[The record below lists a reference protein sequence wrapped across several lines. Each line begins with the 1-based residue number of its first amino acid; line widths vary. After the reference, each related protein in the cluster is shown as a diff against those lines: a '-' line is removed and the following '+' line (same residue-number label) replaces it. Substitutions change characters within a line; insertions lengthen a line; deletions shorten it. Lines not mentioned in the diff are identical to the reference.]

1 MRIASPELIRDLI
14 SKGERISSRKL
25 LEYRK
30 ITSDVNKIKKANGS
44 CYLSIGE
51 TKVIVGVKFGL
62 MEPYSDTPDEGGL
75 VVSVNYTPI
84 VWKDMPSNADI
95 EISRV
100 LDRSIRES
108 KMLDLKEFCISPGN
122 QSFQIFIDC
131 YVLSY
136 DGNLL
141 DALNLAAVKALMN
154 TNMPILKE
162 GKITNSDKKINIKT
176 VPVIVTISKIN
187 DKYLVDLDRLE
198 EESADFSVSISY
210 LNENTICAMQKTGIE
225 GIGMKEISK
234 IFEIGAEKQK
244 ELRRI
249 LEVKN

>member
-1 MRIASPELIRDLI
+1 
-14 SKGERISSRKL
+14 
-25 LEYRK
+25 
-30 ITSDVNKIKKANGS
+30 
-44 CYLSIGE
+44 
-51 TKVIVGVKFGL
+51 

-84 VWKDMPSNADI
+84 VWKDMPSNTDI

-154 TNMPILKE
+154 TNMPIVKE
-162 GKITNSDKKINIKT
+162 GKITTSICFFYFINI
-176 VPVIVTISKIN
+176 II
-187 DKYLVDLDRLE
+187 Y
-198 EESADFSVSISY
+198 FSVFQQLSRTY
-210 LNENTICAMQKTGIE
+210 PFPL
-225 GIGMKEISK
+225 
-234 IFEIGAEKQK
+234 
-244 ELRRI
+244 
-249 LEVKN
+249 